1 MILFFGGMIL
11 MRKII
16 TNNKPTRFDGH
27 LVYTCQECSTEAYVS
42 LPEALTEGFIVVCAE
57 CNAVLKL
64 KPIKE
69 IRVDFVEEEKPAP
82 TVKTPAPPPPV
93 PKPVVQSEGTGD
105 NRTEQPAKPVQKP
118 DLTKPDGMLK
128 LEVAKID
135 KETMIPDHFYDNIP
149 EKFDRTEPSDF
160 VIQDIPDD
168 LMPTLESVVGTLKKY
183 GYGHD
188 EAAKLTYGMCRTD
201 VNRKWTTKD
210 LVSEILKQEKE
221 VIIHVK

>member
-1 MILFFGGMIL
+1 

-27 LVYTCQECSTEAYVS
+27 LVYTCQEGSTESYVT
-42 LPEALTEGFIVVCAE
+42 LPEALTEGFIVVCPE

-69 IRVDFVEEEKPAP
+69 VRVDFVEEEKPAP
-82 TVKTPAPPPPV
+82 TVKKPSPPPPV
-93 PKPVVQSEGTGD
+93 PKPTVQGVGTGD
-105 NRTEQPAKPVQKP
+105 NRTAKPEKPVEKP
-118 DLTKPDGMLK
+118 DLTKPDGLLK
-128 LEVAKID
+128 LELAEVD

-149 EKFDRTEPSDF
+149 DKFAKTEPSDF
-160 VIQDIPDD
+160 VIQEIPDD
-168 LMPTLESVVGTLKKY
+168 LMPVLETVVSTLKKY
-183 GYGHD
+183 GYSHD
-188 EAAKLTYGMCRTD
+188 DAAKLTYAMCRSN
-201 VNRKWTTKD
+201 VSRKWTTKD